1 MGRCCK
7 TSVAVVISSHSS
19 IKGVKPRVPSLDDP
33 RPPPDRSL
41 WHDKNSSRTL
51 VLPPRSAL
59 NTLEHTSPLHNR
71 PCPCRCVAP
80 SLSSSSA
87 SNGGGG
93 GGWAAPQFRRWLAS
107 YLRELKTSPEA
118 VHRALVLRS
127 ARPLLEADPA
137 LGLSVFLDQQRQGPH
152 HGRLVQRRG
161 GGVQSGRR
169 AGVGPGTGGGGAAD
183 GRRTEGRL
191 APHDVV
197 SFLKAITPSEV
208 RVGVGRCGLNRVHFG
223 VVKGS
228 EIQHRAS
235 RRVFRHQHC
244 GTKAVFNLILCTPP

>member
-1 MGRCCK
+1 MLRVCRCCNRHVLW
-7 TSVAVVISSHSS
+7 SFFSHWNL
-19 IKGVKPRVPSLDDP
+19 KGVKLSPRLQRLDDTAP
-33 RPPPDRSL
+33 RPRLRSNL
-41 WHDKNSSRTL
+41 TKNTIAPLTL
-51 VLPPRSAL
+51 PSAL
-59 NTLEHTSPLHNR
+59 NSPRAPPPSPPRTPPLASPLRDH
-71 PCPCRCVAP
+71 PCPFRCVASSP
-80 SLSSSSA
+80 SSSSA
-87 SNGGGG
+87 SGGGGGGG

-107 YLRELKTSPEA
+107 YLRELKTSPEP

-169 AGVGPGTGGGGAAD
+169 AGVGAGMGGGGAAD

-208 RVGVGRCGLNRVHFG
+208 RVEAGRCGMNRVIRIRLG
-223 VVKGS
+223 NPTS
-228 EIQHRAS
+228 
-235 RRVFRHQHC
+235 C
-244 GTKAVFNLILCTPP
+244 